1 MKKLIS
7 KLTIL
12 ASIVVLSMSACKK
25 DPNAEK
31 EVTGKGA
38 TTFEMAKGSAITANG
53 STGTSNVTID
63 AIVGESIAT
72 NKVISKIEVAT
83 LRGTTSSSAKTII
96 GTFPNVTLAASTTAT
111 PAVSAIGAYGNAS
124 NIIWGLRFTFPLSN
138 FVGLTNPTT
147 GKTTGSTSII
157 FTLKNADGTVIAEY
171 TATTAE
177 YGLKLS
183 N

>member
-7 KLTIL
+7 KFTVL
-12 ASIVVLSMSACKK
+12 ASLVVLSMSACKK

-31 EVTGKGA
+31 EVTGTGA
-38 TTFEMAKGSAITANG
+38 TTFELAKGAAISANG
-53 STGTSNVTID
+53 TTGASLVTIN
-63 AIVGESIAT
+63 AIVGEAIAT
-72 NKVISKIEVAT
+72 NKAIARLEVYV
-83 LRGTTSSSAKTII
+83 LKGTTSSSSKVLLK
-96 GTFPNVTLAASTTAT
+96 GYDNVALAASSTTDPVVT
-111 PAVSAIGAYGNAS
+111 AIGAYGNAA
-124 NIIWGLRFTFPLSN
+124 NVIWGLKFTYPLSS

-147 GKTTGSTSII
+147 TKTTGSTSVI
-157 FTLKNADGTVIAEY
+157 FTLKNAAGTVIAEY

>member
-7 KLTIL
+7 KFTIL
-12 ASIVVLSMSACKK
+12 ASVVVLSMSACKK

-31 EVTGKGA
+31 EVTGTGA
-38 TTFEMAKGSAITANG
+38 TTFEMAKGAAISANG
-53 STGTSNVTID
+53 STGASIVTLD

-72 NKVISKIEVAT
+72 NKVISKIEVTT
-83 LRGTTSSSAKTII
+83 LRGTTSSSTRFLLKAYD
-96 GTFPNVTLAASTTAT
+96 NVTLAASTTST

-124 NIIWGLRFTFPLSN
+124 NIIWGLRFSFPLSS
-138 FVGLTNPTT
+138 FVGLTNS
-147 GKTTGSTSII
+147 GKTTGSTSVI
-157 FTLKNADGTVIAEY
+157 FTLKNAAGTVIAEY